1 MSTIKI
7 IGIDIGKFTF
17 HLVGHD
23 LSGREVYR
31 KKFSRPKLIQV
42 LSTLDMTTIAMEAC
56 SGSHWLARKCQEF
69 GHKVKLIPPQ
79 YVKPYVKTNKNDFI
93 DADAIAEAAAR
104 PTMRFVSVKTESS
117 QVISVI
123 QRIRSSYVKDRTAC
137 MSRIGATL
145 LEFGMS
151 FPKSHA
157 KMKVLFQWLAEHGE
171 PIPPMLL
178 LELRDH
184 HDYYLKLNQLIL
196 VQEKKLKEIVDHDE
210 RAQLLQTI
218 PGVGTLTASRCLS
231 DISSATDFKNGR
243 NFAAWLGLVPR
254 QYSTGGKPTLLGISK
269 RGNKGLR
276 ELFIH
281 GARAV
286 LVRPEKAVAVFG
298 NWILELLSRKH
309 FNVVV
314 IALANK
320 LARIAWSVLSTKQ
333 AFEVRV
339 QA

>member
-1 MSTIKI
+1 MSTINI
-7 IGIDIGKFTF
+7 LGIDIGKFTF
-17 HLVGHD
+17 HLIGHD
-23 LSGREVYR
+23 SSGREICR
-31 KKFSRPKLIQV
+31 KKLSRPKLIQFI
-42 LSTLDMTTIAMEAC
+42 STIELTTIAMEAC
-56 SGSHWLARKCQEF
+56 GGCHWLARKCQEF
-69 GHKVKLIPPQ
+69 GYKVLLIPPQ

-93 DADAIAEAAAR
+93 DADAIAEAATR
-104 PTMRFVSVKTESS
+104 PSMRFVTVKPESS

-123 QRIRSSYVKDRTAC
+123 QRIRSSYLKDRTAC

-157 KMKVLFQWLAEHGE
+157 KMKTLFQWLAEHGE

-196 VQEKKLKEIVDHDE
+196 TQDKKLKEIVDNDE
-210 RAQLLQTI
+210 RAQLLKTI
-218 PGVGTLTASRCLS
+218 PGVGTLTASRCIS
-231 DISSATDFKNGR
+231 DISNAADFKNGR
-243 NFAAWLGLVPR
+243 HLAAWLGLVPR
-254 QYSTGGKPTLLGISK
+254 QFSTGGKPTLLGISK